1 MKETL
6 GEALCTKHR
15 RKGWRTAALRRYVK
29 KCARR
34 AFRRHQKIEEERAV
48 WVRKYRGYSD

>member
-6 GEALCTKHR
+6 GAALCTKHR
-15 RKGWRTAALRRYVK
+15 RKGWRTAELRRFVK

-34 AFRRHQKIEEERAV
+34 AFRRHQKLEEERAV
-48 WVRKYRGYSD
+48 WVRRYRGYSD